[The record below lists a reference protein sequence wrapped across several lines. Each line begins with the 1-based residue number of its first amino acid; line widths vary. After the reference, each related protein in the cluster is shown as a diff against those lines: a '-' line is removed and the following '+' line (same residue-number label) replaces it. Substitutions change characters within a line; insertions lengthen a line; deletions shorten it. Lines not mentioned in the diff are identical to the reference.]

1 MIIKIWS
8 SILLAVSLALTY
20 FFNKTKRQKK
30 KLDNLKR
37 AIKTQAVV
45 NKANIERV
53 KFGVAQEQKASSLNN
68 NIKQVNKQLKQEVK
82 NEKDTDNSNFSSV
95 KL

>member
-30 KLDNLKR
+30 KLDNLEETV
-37 AIKTQAVV
+37 KTQAVV
-45 NKANIERV
+45 NKAKVERV
-53 KFGVAQEQKASSLNN
+53 KFGVAQEQKASSLNDDV
-68 NIKQVNKQLKQEVK
+68 KQVNEQLKQEVK
-82 NEKDTDNSNFSSV
+82 DEKDTANSNFSSV